1 MRCTQLTEN
10 MKFHHT
16 PPPLMCMHPF
26 KPTHCTHCRHH
37 MSTVPSSMPALWWCA
52 HYTTRVSPCPLQVHQ
67 YAAEM
72 ATVPGEAADLQEPSC
87 HVQSFSDMCILMY
100 VETVYMCRICVCL
113 IEQND
118 KSYHVYNPTYH
129 RSHHIMCVYKYYIEF
144 QRRVYLGMRQ
154 CTMYSVYN
162 YMP

>member
-10 MKFHHT
+10 MNFHHT

-37 MSTVPSSMPALWWCA
+37 MYTVPSSMPALGWCA

-72 ATVPGEAADLQEPSC
+72 VTVPGEAADLQEPSR
-87 HVQSFSDMCILMY
+87 HVQSFSDMCIN
-100 VETVYMCRICVCL
+100 VETVYMCIICVCL

-118 KSYHVYNPTYH
+118 ISYHVYNPIIGAIT
-129 RSHHIMCVYKYYIEF
+129 SCVYIILYRVLATCVFGHETVYYVF
-144 QRRVYLGMRQ
+144 RM
-154 CTMYSVYN
+154 
-162 YMP
+162 YMPQSF